1 MVNQAGKSLCT
12 NPQSFLYG
20 VNTVLLPVQVGG
32 MLTQLVSSSLTWPD
46 FVASRGFSYTYIALW
61 GGSVC
66 VRAHVYMRVVR
77 TLAPPVQSIYILLD
91 L

>member
-1 MVNQAGKSLCT
+1 MVSQAGKSLCT

-20 VNTVLLPVQVGG
+20 VNTVLLLPVQVGG
-32 MLTQLVSSSLTWPD
+32 MLAQLVSSSPTWPD
-46 FVASRGFSYTYIALW
+46 FVASHGFSYTYIA
-61 GGSVC
+61 VC
-66 VRAHVYMRVVR
+66 VCVGLCVCVCMCVVR